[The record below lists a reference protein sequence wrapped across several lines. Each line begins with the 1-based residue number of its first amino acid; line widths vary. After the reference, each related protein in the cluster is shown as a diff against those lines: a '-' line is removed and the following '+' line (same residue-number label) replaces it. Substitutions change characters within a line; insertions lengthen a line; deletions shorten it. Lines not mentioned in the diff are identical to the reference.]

1 MSECSFDITI
11 QAKSLQDPCSLII
24 KQNEVTLL
32 STTLLNMSEIK
43 SHITLYLFAPS
54 PEIILPSSSQE
65 LFIISLLKAT
75 SQIFLFAEC
84 ELTITYI
91 PTASKRLLLS
101 IKGIN
106 LDDLDFFDK
115 SDPFFV
121 IFSKGKAL
129 YKSEVIWDNLNPIW
143 KECYL
148 NEKDIKSM
156 IKINVWDKDASKDEF
171 IGGCEITPY
180 ELTTNRIHKSIHN
193 ERKTGNTKSGELD
206 IQVTAKPDIISILA
220 TQASIGIVYILSCGV
235 DNFITADVLNYLSK
249 SFVTCEEIF
258 YGFGSAENT
267 WWNIRNEGGIQSIYD
282 DRFIKNPKIG
292 PCLLAPALMNAING
306 LDFRKIWIICIF
318 PQRDILDYKTVA
330 QIIKETARFPVI
342 LRIFKFFET
351 NTPIIDKKLSH
362 LVIKYANSSFRD
374 DIKIQLSSI
383 TNEIES
389 LNIN

>member
-32 STTLLNMSEIK
+32 STPLLNMSEIK

-129 YKSEVIWDNLNPIW
+129 YKSEVIWDNLNPI
-143 KECYL
+143 
-148 NEKDIKSM
+148 
-156 IKINVWDKDASKDEF
+156 
-171 IGGCEITPY
+171 
-180 ELTTNRIHKSIHN
+180 
-193 ERKTGNTKSGELD
+193 
-206 IQVTAKPDIISILA
+206 
-220 TQASIGIVYILSCGV
+220 
-235 DNFITADVLNYLSK
+235 
-249 SFVTCEEIF
+249 
-258 YGFGSAENT
+258 
-267 WWNIRNEGGIQSIYD
+267 
-282 DRFIKNPKIG
+282 
-292 PCLLAPALMNAING
+292 
-306 LDFRKIWIICIF
+306 
-318 PQRDILDYKTVA
+318 
-330 QIIKETARFPVI
+330 
-342 LRIFKFFET
+342 
-351 NTPIIDKKLSH
+351 
-362 LVIKYANSSFRD
+362 
-374 DIKIQLSSI
+374 
-383 TNEIES
+383 
-389 LNIN
+389 